1 MLLLGFCFSSIAQ
14 VTARRAVRPLEK
26 QGLIPPSSP
35 APQPRPAAAPA
46 PTPTA
51 GQRPALI
58 EPDLKPSPINL
69 FGKIDG
75 LSGTLYVT
83 NIGKASI
90 APFVQLA
97 VVDKNGRM
105 VGWVTNSGP
114 QLQPKESEKI
124 QVLATNLNA
133 VDFKIMRLVGRK

>member
-1 MLLLGFCFSSIAQ
+1 MAQ
-14 VTARRAVRPLEK
+14 VTARRALRPLEK
-26 QGLIPPSSP
+26 QGLIPPSTP
-35 APQPRPAAAPA
+35 TPQPRPAATPN

-51 GQRPALI
+51 VTADQRPALI
-58 EPDLKPSPINL
+58 EPDLKPSPISL

-83 NIGKASI
+83 NIGKASV

-114 QLQPKESEKI
+114 ELQPKESEKI